1 MRHCFADAY
10 AKINIYLDVLGKR
23 PDGYHEL
30 SMIMQSVSLRDVI
43 AARRDTGVSG
53 IRVCTNLEYLPSDDR
68 NIAYKAANAFF
79 EKSDI
84 KNPDV
89 LISIE
94 KKIPVAAG
102 LAGGS
107 ADAAA
112 ALKALNTLY
121 QTNYSIREL
130 SEIGGSVGADVP
142 FCVYG
147 GTILA
152 GGIGE
157 KLISLPALPDCFILL
172 VKPNFGMSTS
182 RVFKSLDIDKTDR
195 HGDINAAV
203 DAIKRE
209 SLKDICSNMF
219 NLLEQVVIRE
229 KPEIQ
234 KIKTRLDSSG
244 ALGSLMSGSGSTV
257 FGIFDDESLARKA
270 LSCFKRVYRDTYLT
284 RPVYGENTLPCTN
297 L

>member
-147 GTILA
+147 GTMLA

-257 FGIFDDESLARKA
+257 FGVFDDEKTARKA
-270 LSCFKRVYRDTYLT
+270 FNTFKRVYRDTYLT
-284 RPVYGENTLPCTN
+284 RPISGDVSLPCTN
-297 L
+297 I

>member
-147 GTILA
+147 GTMLA

-219 NLLEQVVIRE
+219 NLLEQVVILE

-257 FGIFDDESLARKA
+257 FGVFDDEKTARKA
-270 LSCFKRVYRDTYLT
+270 FNTFKRVYRDTYLT
-284 RPVYGENTLPCTN
+284 RPISGDVSLPCTN
-297 L
+297 I

>member
-43 AARRDTGVSG
+43 AARRDTGVNG
-53 IRVCTNLEYLPSDDR
+53 IRVCSNLEYLPSDDR

-147 GTILA
+147 GTMLA

-257 FGIFDDESLARKA
+257 FGVFDDEKTARKA
-270 LSCFKRVYRDTYLT
+270 FNTFKRVYRDTYLT
-284 RPVYGENTLPCTN
+284 RPISGDVSLPCTN
-297 L
+297 I

>member
-43 AARRDTGVSG
+43 AARRDTGVNG
-53 IRVCTNLEYLPSDDR
+53 IRVCSNLEYLPSDDR

-147 GTILA
+147 GTMLA

-257 FGIFDDESLARKA
+257 FGVFDDENRLAFNT
-270 LSCFKRVYRDTYLT
+270 FKRVYRDI
-284 RPVYGENTLPCTN
+284 VFNTSRFGRCFLA
-297 L
+297 LH

>member
-43 AARRDTGVSG
+43 AARLDTGVSG

-147 GTILA
+147 GTMLA

-257 FGIFDDESLARKA
+257 FGVFDDEKTARKA
-270 LSCFKRVYRDTYLT
+270 FNTFKRVYRDTYLT
-284 RPVYGENTLPCTN
+284 RPVSGDVSLPCTN
-297 L
+297 I

>member
-43 AARRDTGVSG
+43 AARRDTGVNG
-53 IRVCTNLEYLPSDDR
+53 IRVCSNLEYLPSDDR

-147 GTILA
+147 GTMLA

-257 FGIFDDESLARKA
+257 FGVFDDEKTARKA
-270 LSCFKRVYRDTYLT
+270 FNTFKRVYRDTYLT
-284 RPVYGENTLPCTN
+284 RPVSGDVSLPCTN
-297 L
+297 I

>member
-147 GTILA
+147 GTMLA

-257 FGIFDDESLARKA
+257 FGVFDDEKTARKA
-270 LSCFKRVYRDTYLT
+270 FNTFKRVYRDTYLT
-284 RPVYGENTLPCTN
+284 RPVSGDVSLPCTN
-297 L
+297 I